1 MPVSIHAY
9 QASVLLSS
17 SKKTVN
23 ASSHSWDLAIAG
35 AS

>member
-1 MPVSIHAY
+1 MSVSIHASGISITK
-9 QASVLLSS
+9 QL
-17 SKKTVN
+17 KKTVN